1 MRSWRILWTVDEWG
15 GWQSWAEYLWYW
27 MLSEVLAVAGVGVG
41 DVVGDVV
48 AVAVGKGVVGSTA
61 MGWDV
66 LVVVALAFDV
76 DVAVDT
82 VRVAFVGLYSQG
94 VLPIVVVVVVV
105 VVMIYLPL
113 SISATDSLCLFVENV
128 QGIRR
133 VSVISDNDNDEES
146 FEY

>member
-94 VLPIVVVVVVV
+94 ILPIVV